1 MVDNPVELDEHRGMA
16 AQKATV
22 TRRQRI
28 QEFQGQQTSGCATA
42 PGRARKTARDRSGG
56 DMARG
61 RRQVKIPYRA
71 LRQDTERS
79 GSTSQ
84 KTHRPCA
91 RRSQAVVCS
100 KKGQFMK
107 YFLGVDATNEQRPN
121 DTPRSA
127 NASDAKPTFRARGPA
142 SVSACAVKIQPHGGP
157 AY

>member
-1 MVDNPVELDEHRGMA
+1 MQRRREELEKLLVTGPAETWLEA
-16 AQKATV
+16 AAKLRYLIELYAKTPSAQDP
-22 TRRQRI
+22 RRKKLI
-28 QEFQGQQTSGCATA
+28 
-42 PGRARKTARDRSGG
+42 
-56 DMARG
+56 
-61 RRQVKIPYRA
+61 A
-71 LRQDTERS
+71 LA
-79 GSTSQ
+79 
-84 KTHRPCA
+84 A